1 MKVSEQERRLHDAQ
15 AGHKL
20 GFLVAALGVFT
31 IAAAICN
38 EATPTTATPESIWP
52 TQEWRTSS
60 PEEEGMDS
68 KELAKLVDWGTSHNF
83 DSLLVQRHGKIV
95 AEAYYAPYYARYA
108 AGNLHAQY
116 SVTKSVIG
124 TLTGIACKEGL
135 LDSPSHRVLDFLDQ
149 PNIANVDQRKEAITV
164 QNLLDMTSGIEW
176 TEQVGSIIPATATDG
191 QMGNSLDWVKFVL
204 DRPMPS
210 PPGDI
215 FNYNSGNPHLL
226 SAILTKL
233 TGMSALEYAKAKL
246 FSPLGISDVSWSF
259 DAQGISTGG
268 WGLYLQP
275 RDMAKIGNLY
285 LHNGMW
291 EGKQLLPPEW
301 VNKVSQPTADT
312 HLRGFLQGFWYS
324 NFFWVLPDK
333 HVYMALGRRGQVI
346 MVFRDLD
353 VVAVATGHK
362 GYPPR
367 EFADAVSGSVKSD
380 TTIPADAAGEKELAN
395 KILDV
400 STDKAR

>member
-15 AGHKL
+15 DHKL
-20 GFLVAALGVFT
+20 GFLAAALGAFA

-38 EATPTTATPESIWP
+38 GAMPTPATPESVWP

-68 KELAKLVDWGTSHNF
+68 KELAKLVDWGTTHNF

-95 AEAYYAPYYARYA
+95 AEAYYVSYGAVSLGAR
-108 AGNLHAQY
+108 GPHHVY
-116 SVTKSVIG
+116 SVTKSIIG
-124 TLTGIACKEGL
+124 TLTEIAWKDSV
-135 LDSPSHRVLDFLDQ
+135 LDSLNHRVLDFFD
-149 PNIANVDQRKEAITV
+149 PRSIANVDQKKEAITV

-176 TEQVGSIIPATATDG
+176 TEQVFSIIPATATDV
-191 QMGNSLDWVKFVL
+191 QMANSLDRVKFVL
-204 DRPMPS
+204 DRPMSS

-246 FSPLGISDVSWSF
+246 FGPLGISDVFWSF
-259 DAQGISTGG
+259 DPQGISIGG
-268 WGLYLQP
+268 WGLYLKP
-275 RDMAKIGNLY
+275 RDMAKIGYLY
-285 LHNGMW
+285 LRNGVW

-301 VNKVSQPTADT
+301 VSKVSHPTVET
-312 HLRGFLQGFWYS
+312 HLNGFWYS

-333 HVYMALGRRGQVI
+333 HVYMALGRYGPAI
-346 MVFRDLD
+346 MIFPDLD
-353 VVAVATGHK
+353 VVAVTTGHK
-362 GYPPR
+362 GYPSS

-380 TTIPADAAGEKELAN
+380 TTTPADAAGEKLLAD

-400 STDKAR
+400 SIDKAH